1 MPKQRRKQVVVDKRF
16 QLGVAAT
23 IVIWMF
29 SYLMLFSMF
38 VVVAPVIFRMA
49 TGGQLPTVLEVYEDF
64 RSIFARLIVPMTLS
78 LTILGI
84 HAVLFLHRVAGP
96 AYRFKMW
103 LKGVRDG
110 DLVHGCY
117 LRRADMLKDVASAMT
132 ETVEVLRE
140 DVAKAQAGDLS
151 ALDKYRTDLVEKDVE
166 EKVEEPVAV

>member
-1 MPKQRRKQVVVDKRF
+1 MPRQRRKQVVVDKRF

-38 VVVAPVIFRMA
+38 VVVAPVLFRMA
-49 TGGQLPTVLEVYEDF
+49 TGGPLPTVTDVYEDF
-64 RSIFARLIVPMTLS
+64 LDLFARLLVPMTLA

-84 HAVLFLHRVAGP
+84 HAVLFLHRIAGP

-103 LKGVRDG
+103 LKGLREG

-117 LRRADMLKDVASAMT
+117 LRKSDMLKDVASALT
-132 ETVEVLRE
+132 ETVEVLR
-140 DVAKAQAGDLS
+140 DDIARAQAGDLS

-166 EKVEEPVAV
+166 KKAGEPVAV